1 VTSPATRRRID
12 ERLGELHARI
22 AAVPVGAGE
31 RVYRSG
37 EGYLEAA
44 SAGRDTDGLAIAVV
58 TVDGDLHAVGDH
70 ERAVPLHSVAKVFT
84 YGRVLADLGPEAVLA
99 RVGVEP
105 SGDAF
110 NALRVD
116 ERTMRPF
123 NPMVN
128 AGALVTT
135 SLVAGA
141 DPAERFARVLATLRA
156 FAGDERLVV
165 DRDTLEAELATADRN
180 RGTAYLLRSAGLL
193 TGDVEAVLIRYLQQ
207 CSVHVT
213 TPQLATMAATLA
225 TGGTNPLT
233 RERALPRR
241 RVRDVLSVMH
251 TCGMYDY
258 AGEWAFEVGFPAK
271 SGVGGLILAVI
282 PGKMGIAVWSPG
294 LDTYGNSVRGV
305 QVCRELSARLGLHV
319 FASEDE
325 DALLT
330 SARPAA
336 EAPMDLA
343 ALGAT
348 ALGVA
353 AQDVA
358 ALGVAAQDVAAQKE
372 TTLAPEAGG
381 TG

>member
-1 VTSPATRRRID
+1 LTTSATRRRIE
-12 ERLGELHARI
+12 ERLAELHERI
-22 AAVPVGAGE
+22 AAVAVGPEE

-37 EGYLEAA
+37 DGYLD
-44 SAGRDTDGLAIAVV
+44 AGTVGEVVDRLAIAVV
-58 TVDGDLHAVGDH
+58 TVDGDSHAVGDH
-70 ERAVPLHSVAKVFT
+70 EVAVPLHSVAKVFT

-110 NALRVD
+110 NTLRVD
-116 ERTMRPF
+116 ERTMRPY

-156 FAGDERLVV
+156 FAGDDPLVV

-193 TGDVEAVLIRYLQQ
+193 SGDVEAVLLRYLQQ

-213 TPQLATMAATLA
+213 TAQLARMAATLA
-225 TGGTNPLT
+225 NGGTNPLT
-233 RERALPRR
+233 GERALPRR

-271 SGVGGLILAVI
+271 GGVGGLILAVI

-294 LDTYGNSVRGV
+294 LDVYGNSVRGV

-319 FASEDE
+319 FAGEEE

-330 SARPAA
+330 PAQPAA
-336 EAPMDLA
+336 EPPVDLA
-343 ALGAT
+343 ALEI
-348 ALGVA
+348 A
-353 AQDVA
+353 ARE
-358 ALGVAAQDVAAQKE
+358 E
-372 TTLAPEAGG
+372 TTGPIGRRRRALRRPGRSG
-381 TG
+381 RS

>member
-1 VTSPATRRRID
+1 VTSSATRRRID
-12 ERLGELHARI
+12 ERLAELHERI
-22 AAVPVGAGE
+22 AAIPVGTEE

-37 EGYLEAA
+37 EGYLDARSVGAA
-44 SAGRDTDGLAIAVV
+44 ANRLAIAVV
-58 TVDGDLHAVGDH
+58 TVDGDTHTVGDH
-70 ERAVPLHSVAKVFT
+70 EVAVPLHSVAKVFT

-105 SGDAF
+105 SGDTF
-110 NALRVD
+110 QALRVD

-135 SLVAGA
+135 SLVTGA
-141 DPAERFARVLATLRA
+141 DPAERFARVLATLRV
-156 FAGDERLVV
+156 FAGDDRLVP
-165 DRDTLEAELATADRN
+165 DRATLEAEVATADRN
-180 RGTAYLLRSAGLL
+180 RGAAYLLRSAGLL
-193 TGDVEAVLIRYLQQ
+193 TGDVEAILTRYLKQ

-213 TPQLATMAATLA
+213 TTQLATMAATLA

-233 RERALPRR
+233 GERALPRR

-251 TCGMYDY
+251 TCGMYDF

-271 SGVGGLILAVI
+271 SGVSGLILAVI

-294 LDTYGNSVRGV
+294 LDGYGNTVRGV

-319 FASEDE
+319 FASEEE

-330 SARPAA
+330 EARPAA
-336 EAPMDLA
+336 EPPVDLA
-343 ALGAT
+343 ALE
-348 ALGVA
+348 VA
-353 AQDVA
+353 AREEATVP
-358 ALGVAAQDVAAQKE
+358 
-372 TTLAPEAGG
+372 PEAAGNG
-381 TG
+381 

>member
-1 VTSPATRRRID
+1 MTSPATRRRIE
-12 ERLGELHARI
+12 ERLGELHTRI
-22 AAVPVGAGE
+22 AAMPVRADE

-37 EGYLEAA
+37 EGYLGAV
-44 SAGRDTDGLAIAVV
+44 SLGRDGDGLAIAVA
-58 TVDGDLHAVGDH
+58 TVDGGLHAIGDH
-70 ERAVPLHSVAKVFT
+70 ERAVPLHSVSKVFT
-84 YGRVLADLGPEAVLA
+84 YGRVLADLGPQAVLA

-116 ERTMRPF
+116 ERTMRPY

-156 FAGDERLVV
+156 FAGDDRLVV
-165 DRDTLEAELATADRN
+165 DRETLEAELATADRN

-213 TPQLATMAATLA
+213 TTQLATMAATFA
-225 TGGTNPLT
+225 TGGTNPLSG
-233 RERALPRR
+233 ERVLPRR

-271 SGVGGLILAVI
+271 GGVGGLILAVI

-294 LDTYGNSVRGV
+294 LDVYGNSVRGV
-305 QVCRELSARLGLHV
+305 QVCRELSARLGLHL
-319 FASEDE
+319 FAAQEE
-325 DALLT
+325 DALFT
-330 SARPAA
+330 TAQPAS
-336 EAPMDLA
+336 EPPL
-343 ALGAT
+343 
-348 ALGVA
+348 
-353 AQDVA
+353 DVA
-358 ALGVAAQDVAAQKE
+358 SLERTARERAAMP
-372 TTLAPEAGG
+372 PEATG
-381 TG
+381 TT

>member
-1 VTSPATRRRID
+1 MSSSATRRRIE
-12 ERLGELHARI
+12 ERLAELHAG
-22 AAVPVGAGE
+22 AAALPVGAQE

-37 EGYLEAA
+37 EGYLDARGLGAEAD
-44 SAGRDTDGLAIAVV
+44 RLAIAVV
-58 TVDGDLHAVGDH
+58 TVDGEVHAVGDH
-70 ERAVPLHSVAKVFT
+70 EVPVPLHSVAKVFT

-135 SLVAGA
+135 SLVPGA
-141 DPAERFARVLATLRA
+141 DPTERFERVLATLRG
-156 FAGDERLVV
+156 FAGDEGLVV
-165 DRDTLEAELATADRN
+165 DEDTLAAELTTADRN
-180 RGTAYLLRSAGLL
+180 RGVAYLLRSAGLL
-193 TGDVEAVLIRYLQQ
+193 TGDVEAILTRYLQQ

-213 TPQLATMAATLA
+213 TTGLATMAATFA

-233 RERALPRR
+233 GQRALPRR
-241 RVRDVLSVMH
+241 RIRDVLSVMH
-251 TCGMYDY
+251 TCGMYDF

-282 PGKMGIAVWSPG
+282 PGKMGIGVWSPG
-294 LDTYGNSVRGV
+294 LDGYGNSVRGV
-305 QVCRELSARLGLHV
+305 HLCRELSARLGLHV
-319 FASEDE
+319 FASEAE

-330 SARPAA
+330 AAHPAA
-336 EAPMDLA
+336 EAPVDLA
-343 ALGAT
+343 ALT
-348 ALGVA
+348 PPP
-353 AQDVA
+353 
-358 ALGVAAQDVAAQKE
+358 
-372 TTLAPEAGG
+372 APFGPPRS
-381 TG
+381 